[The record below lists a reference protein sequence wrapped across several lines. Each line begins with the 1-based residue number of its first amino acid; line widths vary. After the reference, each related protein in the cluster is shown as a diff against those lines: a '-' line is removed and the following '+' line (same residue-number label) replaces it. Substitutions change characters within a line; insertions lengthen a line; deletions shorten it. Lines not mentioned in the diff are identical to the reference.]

1 MYISKNH
8 ERIAIM
14 SSNPNV
20 DFALRYLAA
29 VEAGA
34 TGADLAAFFDPE
46 VEQIEYPNRLV
57 PAGVK
62 RDLAELAASAEKGQ
76 RVISDQRFAV
86 RHVVANGDEVA
97 VELDWSGT
105 LKVPLGDTPPGG
117 RMHAAFAVFLRFR
130 DGRIV
135 SQHNYDC
142 FHAF

>member
-1 MYISKNH
+1 
-8 ERIAIM
+8 M

-20 DFALRYLAA
+20 DLALRYLAA

-34 TGADLAAFFDPE
+34 TGPALAAFFDPE
-46 VEQIEYPNRLV
+46 VTQIEYPNRLV

-62 RDLAELAASAEKGQ
+62 RDLAGLSASAEKGQ
-76 RVISDQRFAV
+76 RVIQDQRFRV
-86 RHVVANGDEVA
+86 RHVVANGDDVA
-97 VELDWSGT
+97 VEIDWSGT
-105 LKVPLGDTPPGG
+105 LKVPLGDTKAGG
-117 RMHAAFAVFLRFR
+117 EMRAEFAIFLRFR